1 MYPKVIIA
9 STISDIAKKDSY
21 SSSHDSI
28 TNVPIRNHTICD
40 DITFILESCA
50 VDTIPKMCSTELLVD
65 DKAITWNWVII
76 KRTER
81 LENNYD
87 VERMIDLTFVSL
99 DEYKLEKERKQL
111 RAGRGVD
118 LHPDDNVE
126 ESE

>member
-1 MYPKVIIA
+1 
-9 STISDIAKKDSY
+9 
-21 SSSHDSI
+21 
-28 TNVPIRNHTICD
+28 
-40 DITFILESCA
+40 
-50 VDTIPKMCSTELLVD
+50 MCSTELLVD

-76 KRTER
+76 IRTER

-87 VERMIDLTFVSL
+87 VERIIDLTFVSL